1 MKDLTGSEGN
11 AIALNTE
18 DLNDAFIKPFYTVYV
33 LSGSSWSM
41 VSRDDI
47 VSINLNFQGSA
58 IDGVTASSC
67 DITLE
72 DKDGKYDPINGPSGW
87 VFSLRRKIK
96 VYIGVKVDRN
106 SDGIRETPYTWPYFQ
121 GFICSPVRRKSPD
134 GVTFTVR
141 AIDPTDGLSRYSFPK
156 DSYWGSITTITANG
170 SYEYSLPAGCKGIYD
185 VLLDG
190 VKYSSWTYDWVTGK
204 LVITQDL
211 PSGTLTVKYFT
222 SANIIT
228 VLQNILVNAKV
239 IASSGDLLY
248 DNPSKTIDRC
258 WFNEG
263 TSGLEAV
270 KKLCQLVNYRFWFDG
285 DGKANF
291 KAIQSIGTGVFDI
304 TDDNANILE
313 TRADDAEFFNG
324 VEVIGEERKRKE
336 YFTEEA
342 TLGTVNGT
350 LDAETVSEEHNVLFT
365 GYEKIRYELT
375 MANKSGVTTEI
386 DRTETGAKVSILH
399 DPSKS
404 LNDIKTAIGQF
415 SGNVDNGEEFEIL
428 FATDKTYH
436 DISFGY
442 DYQDGL
448 GTQQQVWSSWTTIGS
463 GDPIK
468 IVNYSSYVSG
478 PWVNWSFELTNPD
491 DLPGGSKSTLESKS
505 GGVNPGASTTITL
518 TKSFTAGRYDNFA
531 CELYDTSPYISMSY
545 SISYGAT
552 SVSASVTLSNSKP
565 DGTSQAYKVRLV
577 GFTAPTKF
585 SSRVVSSSEHTASVE
600 LKQEGYLVG
609 SWPNNFT
616 YKGYAYKKPYS
627 ASFTNTYL
635 SGTKAKIT
643 VKTDRNNM
651 PLVATAYGREC
662 IPRSYSIK
670 VFGRKHTPELE
681 SKVYSLKKLAD
692 ATILAQGGA
701 SYLTINNH
709 LVQSQSDADTI
720 AQNLLAHYQKYVNRV
735 TVETISPAPL
745 EVGDTVTFLTSI

>member
-18 DLNDAFIKPFYTVYV
+18 DLNDSFIKPFYTVYV
-33 LSGSSWSM
+33 LSGSTWSM

-47 VSINLNFQGSA
+47 VSIDLNFQGSA

-134 GVTFTVR
+134 GATFTVR

-404 LNDIKTAIGQF
+404 LNDVKTQIGQY
-415 SGNVDNGEEFEIL
+415 SGNVNNGQEITIN
-428 FATDKTYH
+428 FITGKTFYK
-436 DISFGY
+436 ISFDF
-442 DYQDGL
+442 DYADQKGGL
-448 GTQQQVWSSWTTIGS
+448 EPVYSLYFYSGSYLLRVITSEMLPPGPWCDYSVVLEEKPYNPGGGFSTLGS
-463 GDPIK
+463 GSQLIYAGNTVTKTFDGHSDN
-468 IVNYSSYVSG
+468 VFADYSFKTTSIPAHVSCEVQRVAGGLVVRFINHGETSGTVYYSYYG
-478 PWVNWSFELTNPD
+478 IYRAYNGT
-491 DLPGGSKSTLESKS
+491 
-505 GGVNPGASTTITL
+505 
-518 TKSFTAGRYDNFA
+518 
-531 CELYDTSPYISMSY
+531 Y
-545 SISYGAT
+545 SIVYEDDDEVQIAFEVNRGVGSSLFYWKGKIYARKKAYNAKFIQT
-552 SVSASVTLSNSKP
+552 YLDGVSAK
-565 DGTSQAYKVRLV
+565 
-577 GFTAPTKF
+577 
-585 SSRVVSSSEHTASVE
+585 
-600 LKQEGYLVG
+600 YLVR
-609 SWPNNFT
+609 
-616 YKGYAYKKPYS
+616 
-627 ASFTNTYL
+627 
-635 SGTKAKIT
+635 
-643 VKTDRNNM
+643 TDRDGM
-651 PLVATAYGREC
+651 PLIATAYGYEC

-681 SKVYSLKKLAD
+681 SKIYSLKKLGD

-745 EVGDTVTFLTSI
+745 EVGDTVAFFTSI

>member
-1 MKDLTGSEGN
+1 MKDLAGSEGN

-18 DLNDAFIKPFYTVYV
+18 DLNDSFIKPFYTVYV
-33 LSGSSWSM
+33 LSGSTWSM

-47 VSINLNFQGSA
+47 VSIDLNFQGSA

-134 GVTFTVR
+134 GATFTVR

-156 DSYWGSITTITANG
+156 DSYWGSVATITADG
-170 SYEYSLPAGCKGIYD
+170 SYEYSLPSGCNGVYE
-185 VLLDG
+185 VLLDD
-190 VKYSSWTYDWVTGK
+190 VEYSSWTYDWVTGK

-404 LNDIKTAIGQF
+404 LNDVKTQIGQY

-442 DYQDGL
+442 DYQNGL
-448 GTQQQVWSSWTTIGS
+448 GDFERIHSASSSISS
-463 GDPIK
+463 GQLTRT
-468 IVNYSSYVSG
+468 VSTGHISGG
-478 PWVNWSFELTNPD
+478 PYTNMTVEIINPE
-491 DLPGGSKSTLESKS
+491 DLAGGSKSTLDTEKGS
-505 GGVNPGASTTITL
+505 VNPGTSKTITL
-518 TKSFTAGRYDNFA
+518 TASFTAGRYDNFA
-531 CELYDTSPYISMSY
+531 CELYDSEPYISMSY
-545 SISYGAT
+545 EISYGST

-565 DGTSQAYKVRLV
+565 DAPPQQYRVRLV
-577 GFTAPTKF
+577 GFTAPTRF
-585 SSRVVSSSEHTASVE
+585 SSRVVSTSETGATIE
-600 LKQEGYLVG
+600 IKQDGYLVG
-609 SWPNNFT
+609 GYSFT
-616 YKGYAYKKPYS
+616 WKVYAYKKPYT

-635 SGTKAKIT
+635 SGTKAKIK
-643 VKTDRNNM
+643 VNTDRNNM

-681 SKVYSLKKLAD
+681 SKIYSLKKLAD

-720 AQNLLAHYQKYVNRV
+720 AQNLLTHYQKYVNRV

-745 EVGDTVTFLTSI
+745 EVGDTVTFFTSI